1 MSTSPYSVEYAVP
14 RGRSAA
20 SSGAGLASGER
31 FAEAVLVGESAAMR
45 RLQTQLQRL
54 GPHYR
59 TVLLRGEIGCGKEC
73 AARVLHHMSPHA
85 DGPFVCFDPGSMS
98 ETVMEWTGAGS
109 DLPSAPGDME
119 SLLLAAHRGTLYF
132 DEIAEMPLE
141 MQGQLVQVLRRLERV
156 GSKAGRGRAGPATER
171 LETRIIAST
180 SRDLRQ
186 LASVSRFREDLYYRI
201 AMVEIEVPPLR
212 ERKEDLAALAE
223 YLMQRYAALAGR
235 QAAPLESETLQR
247 LHGYGWPG
255 NVREL
260 DGVIRRAVLETDED
274 VLALHGLRI
283 PDQPRDAKDEEM
295 QAITLQEVMERH
307 VLLVLRRC
315 EGNKVKTAE
324 MLGISRSTLYR
335 MLEGGLMSSVKI

>member
-1 MSTSPYSVEYAVP
+1 MSTSSYSVEH
-14 RGRSAA
+14 AA
-20 SSGAGLASGER
+20 SSGAGLASGDR

-45 RLQTQLQRL
+45 RLRTQLQRL

-73 AARVLHHMSPHA
+73 AARVLHQMSPHA
-85 DGPFVCFDPGSMS
+85 DGPFVCFDPGSMR

-119 SLLLAAHRGTLYF
+119 RLLLAAHRGTLYF

-156 GSKAGRGRAGPATER
+156 GSKTGEGRAGAATER

-212 ERKEDLAALAE
+212 ERKEDLAGLAE
-223 YLMQRYAALAGR
+223 YLMERYAALAGR
-235 QAAPLESETLQR
+235 QAVPLDSETLQR
-247 LHGYGWPG
+247 LQGYGWPG

-260 DGVIRRAVLETDED
+260 DGVIHRAMLENDD
-274 VLALHGLRI
+274 GARAAGGLRI
-283 PDQPRDAKDEEM
+283 PEQPRDGTHDEM
-295 QAITLQEVMERH
+295 QGMTLQEVMERH

-315 EGNKVKTAE
+315 EGNKVRTAE

-335 MLEGGLMSSVKI
+335 MLESGLAGRMQV

>member
-1 MSTSPYSVEYAVP
+1 MSTSSYSVERAVP
-14 RGRSAA
+14 GERSGT
-20 SSGAGLASGER
+20 SSGAGLASVER
-31 FAEAVLVGESAAMR
+31 FAEAVLVGESVAMR
-45 RLQTQLQRL
+45 RLRTQLQRL

-59 TVLLRGEIGCGKEC
+59 TLLLRGEIGCGKEC
-73 AARVLHHMSPHA
+73 AARVLHRMSPHA
-85 DGPFVCFDPGSMS
+85 DGPFVCFDPGSMRD
-98 ETVMEWTGAGS
+98 TVMEWTGAGS

-156 GSKAGRGRAGPATER
+156 GSKASGGRAGEGTER

-201 AMVEIEVPPLR
+201 AMVEVDVPPLR
-212 ERKEDLAALAE
+212 ERKDDLAGLAE
-223 YLMQRYAALAGR
+223 YLMRRYAALEGK
-235 QAAPLESETLQR
+235 QVVPLGPEMVQR
-247 LHGYGWPG
+247 LQGYRWPG

-260 DGVIRRAVLETDED
+260 DGVIQRAMLESDD
-274 VLALHGLRI
+274 GALAAQNFRI
-283 PDQPRDAKDEEM
+283 PDPHRDGTPDEM
-295 QAITLQEVMERH
+295 QGMTLQEVMERH

-315 EGNKVKTAE
+315 EGNKVRTAE

-335 MLEGGLMSSVKI
+335 MLEGGLTGRMQG